1 LSTLATVR
9 DGNDASEPAAAEQC
23 ATLAGD
29 LRWFAIQTR
38 SRHEKRVTAGLREKA
53 VEVYLPLSSA
63 DHQWSD
69 RRKVVELPLFPG
81 YVFVKIAHEAPAR
94 VPVLQT
100 DGVLGFLGVRG
111 VGVPIPDEEIAT
123 IQTVLREKLPVEP
136 HPFVQ
141 VGEKVRICGGSLDGL
156 EGLLTGMEG
165 KKNLV
170 VSIDL
175 IERSVA
181 IRISGFRVVPVSA
194 GPQRTCQTENGRRVL
209 AVQ

>member
-1 LSTLATVR
+1 MSSLGSIR
-9 DGNDASEPAAAEQC
+9 DENAADRLAAAEQREK
-23 ATLAGD
+23 AAVG

-38 SRHEKRVTAGLREKA
+38 SRHEKRVTSDLREKA
-53 VEVYLPLSSA
+53 VEAYLPLHSA
-63 DHQWSD
+63 ERQWSD
-69 RRKVVELPLFPG
+69 RRKVVDVPLFPG
-81 YVFVKIAHEAPAR
+81 YVFVKIAMEAPAR

-111 VGVPIPDEEIAT
+111 IGVPIPEEEIAA
-123 IQTVLREKLPVEP
+123 IKTVMREKIPVEP

-156 EGLLTGMEG
+156 EGLLTGVEG

-175 IERSVA
+175 IARSAA
-181 IRISGFRVVPVSA
+181 IRISGFKVVPVSA
-194 GPQRTCQTENGRRVL
+194 GPRHSCQTENGKWVF
-209 AVQ
+209 ASQ